1 MRGDTSAAESRGG
14 LSGEQTFCKEKKLF
28 TAVGCIFYILIN
40 LAIAKKKKKR
50 TKNFPQPILQVEGR
64 EASGRFSASGRSG
77 KHVKKSE
84 VKTIEQEQGAA
95 HLARDKMVP
104 CGKQSGTGLPRPS
117 RTGGSAGSTPVPT
130 AIPQPGGLGT
140 EPSLLRSPGSPLE
153 RRKTYV

>member
-14 LSGEQTFCKEKKLF
+14 SSGEQTFCKEKKLF
-28 TAVGCIFYILIN
+28 TTVGCIFYILIN
-40 LAIAKKKKKR
+40 LAIVKER

-95 HLARDKMVP
+95 RLARDKTVP
-104 CGKQSGTGLPRPS
+104 CGKRSGTGLPRPS

-130 AIPQPGGLGT
+130 AVPQAGGLGT